1 MKKSLL
7 LCLSALLCF
16 APLSTALAADS
27 DAVLG
32 ILEIRGLDTLAA
44 SAFELS
50 KAGGQP
56 VPKEMASIILYGAL
70 GSMPGMG
77 IQPNGTVRA
86 LWLDNGTDKGAVA
99 LLLPVENEGA
109 DYLAGLGQAGWKND
123 SETAEGI
130 EHFTAPDT
138 GSGTLWSE
146 IYFLKRGATLVAAQ
160 TADDVRM
167 ADEAMPALPPIL
179 PAEGDV
185 VVQIRPAALME
196 VFGPQIQEQMD
207 QAFQADAN
215 TPPEAQAMGKLYV
228 KGYMALARQLADFSL
243 GLGVADGNL
252 NFHTRLGP
260 VADTTLAA
268 WLGSMKSPSAAAS
281 VVNLPGALYAQTAH
295 LGDLSLI
302 APAYFRYVEEVLAL
316 LPAEF
321 DAAAIQTYLANEK
334 IYLAQM
340 GGDFGIALLTPTK
353 EKPVR
358 LVEYI
363 SLKDTTGLRDLT
375 RQMLQSS
382 SAMMAAMTGA
392 NSAAMPFA
400 LSLTPGEPR
409 TYRDIAVDTV
419 AYRLEPNAQIAAMW
433 PEGFPTQ
440 FDIELAWIPGGLLAS
455 VGDPALTEAMVD
467 RALDG
472 AAAPLAALPAWKAA
486 YPMPEKDLVDVS
498 HFALFET
505 LRSYLGVADA
515 ISGGEMA
522 ANIPA
527 GPGNI
532 ESASYLA
539 MGGLMSRARFSLA
552 DIGAIGQKAREA
564 QEKAMAAQMEMMQQ
578 MQGMDMDGSGDASFM
593 MDDYE
598 SETWDDAGDVEE
610 AVEET
615 DGEPLEEA
623 PAEEAPAPAAV
634 E

>member
-7 LCLSALLCF
+7 LCLAALLGF
-16 APLSTALAADS
+16 APLTALAADS
-27 DAVLG
+27 AAVLG
-32 ILEIRGLDTLAA
+32 ILEIRGLDALAA

-56 VPKEMASIILYGAL
+56 VPKEMASMFLYGAL
-70 GSMPGMG
+70 GAMPGMG

-86 LWLDNGTDKGAVA
+86 LWLDNGTEKGAVA

-109 DYLAGLGQAGWKND
+109 DYLTGLGQAGWKND

-138 GSGTLWSE
+138 GSSTLWSE

-160 TADDVRM
+160 TADDVRK

-185 VVQIRPAALME
+185 VLQIRPATLME
-196 VFGPQIQEQMD
+196 VFAPQIQEQMD
-207 QAFQADAN
+207 QAFQADPD
-215 TPPEAQAMGKLYV
+215 TPAEAQAMGKLYI

-252 NFHTRLGP
+252 NVHTRLAP
-260 VADTTLAA
+260 VANSTLAT
-268 WLGSMKSPSAAAS
+268 WLASVKSPAAAAS

-295 LGDLSLI
+295 LGDLNLI
-302 APAYFRYVEEVLAL
+302 APAYFRYVEEMLAL
-316 LPAEF
+316 MPAEF

-340 GGDFGIALLTPTK
+340 GGDVGVALLTPTK
-353 EKPVR
+353 EKPLR

-382 SAMMAAMTGA
+382 SDMMKAMTDA

-419 AYRLEPNAQIAAMW
+419 AYHLAPNAQVAAMW

-455 VGDPALTEAMVD
+455 VGDSAQTDAMID

-472 AAAPLAALPAWKAA
+472 TAAPLAALPAWKAA
-486 YPMPEKDLVDVS
+486 YPMPEKDLVDAT

-522 ANIPA
+522 ASIPA
-527 GPGNI
+527 GPGNV

-539 MGGLMSRARFSLA
+539 MGGLMSRIRFSLA

-578 MQGMDMDGSGDASFM
+578 MQGMDMDGAGDPAFM
-593 MDDYE
+593 MDDSE
-598 SETWDDAGDVEE
+598 SGSWSADEDAEE
-610 AVEET
+610 AVVET
-615 DGEPLEEA
+615 DGEAQEEE
-623 PAEEAPAPAAV
+623 PAEEAPAPAAA

>member
-1 MKKSLL
+1 MNKSLL
-7 LCLSALLCF
+7 LCLCALLCF

-27 DAVLG
+27 AAVLG

-56 VPKEMASIILYGAL
+56 VPKEMASMVLYGAL

-77 IQPNGTVRA
+77 IQPQGTVRA
-86 LWLDNGTDKGAVA
+86 LWLDNGTEKGAVA

-123 SETAEGI
+123 TETAEGI

-138 GSGTLWSE
+138 GSGTLWRE

-160 TADDVRM
+160 TADDVRK

-185 VVQIRPAALME
+185 VLQIRPAALMD
-196 VFGPQIQEQMD
+196 VFEPQIQEQMD

-215 TPPEAQAMGKLYV
+215 TPPEAQAMGKLYI

-252 NFHTRLGP
+252 NIHTRLAP
-260 VADTTLAA
+260 VANSTLAT
-268 WLGSMKSPSAAAS
+268 WLASVKSPSAAAS

-295 LGDLSLI
+295 LGDLNLI
-302 APAYFRYVEEVLAL
+302 APAYFRYVEELLAL
-316 LPAEF
+316 LPEEF

-353 EKPVR
+353 EQPLR

-363 SLKDTTGLRDLT
+363 SLKDATGLRDLT
-375 RQMLQSS
+375 RQMLQST
-382 SAMMAAMTGA
+382 SAMMAAMA
-392 NSAAMPFA
+392 SSNSAAMPFA

-419 AYRLEPNAQIAAMW
+419 AYRLAPNAQIAAMW

-440 FDIELAWIPGGLLAS
+440 FDIELAWVPGGLLAS
-455 VGDPALTEAMVD
+455 VGDPALTEAMID

-472 AAAPLAALPAWKAA
+472 TAAPLAALPAWKAA
-486 YPMPEKDLVDVS
+486 YPMAEKDLVDVT
-498 HFALFET
+498 HFALFDT
-505 LRSYLGVADA
+505 LRSYLGVADS
-515 ISGGEMA
+515 ITGGALA

-527 GPGNI
+527 GPGNL

-539 MGGLMSRARFSLA
+539 MGGLMSRVRFSLA
-552 DIGAIGQKAREA
+552 DIGAIGQKAKEA

-578 MQGMDMDGSGDASFM
+578 MQGMDMDGAGDPAFM
-593 MDDYE
+593 MEDSE
-598 SETWDDAGDVEE
+598 SGSWSPDADAEE
-610 AVEET
+610 SLIET
-615 DGEPLEEA
+615 DGEMEEA
-623 PAEEAPAPAAV
+623 PAEEAPAPAAA